1 MGTVRRGTLLLVA
14 LLVGWLSLSPLDSA
28 PGDSERVE
36 GSPAGAAV
44 ERAEPGGGLPRLM
57 LWAWERPTDLQS
69 LAPDVGVAF
78 LAQTLFVR
86 NDAVEVTPRRN
97 PLLVS
102 PHTPLVA
109 VTRIESHAA
118 RLRSGQGAPES
129 LQTMVTTMALAIAAT
144 ASLPRVRGVQI
155 DFDAAESE
163 REFYRA
169 LVLAVRQRVGP
180 ERPLS
185 ITALASWCS
194 QDRWLTG
201 LPVDEAV
208 PMLFRM
214 GPANTPYVGLG
225 RSPSTAAAECRA
237 ALGTSLDEPLR
248 VRAAGRRLY
257 VFNAAPWTRASV
269 AQAREGLE

>member
-1 MGTVRRGTLLLVA
+1 MRRGTLLLVA
-14 LLVGWLSLSPLDSA
+14 LLVSWLSF
-28 PGDSERVE
+28 
-36 GSPAGAAV
+36 SPAGAV
-44 ERAEPGGGLPRLM
+44 GERAEPSGSLPRLM

-78 LAQTLFVR
+78 LAQTLIVR
-86 NDAVEVTPRRN
+86 NDAVEATPRRH

-102 PHTPLVA
+102 PHTPLMA
-109 VTRIESHAA
+109 VTRIESHDADA
-118 RLRSGQGAPES
+118 LRRGQPGLVES
-129 LQTMVTTMALAIAAT
+129 MVSAIAAT
-144 ASLPRVRGVQI
+144 SSLPRVRGVQI

-169 LVLAVRQRVGP
+169 LVLAVRQALSP
-180 ERPLS
+180 EMPLS

-194 QDRWLTG
+194 QDRWMTG

-214 GPANTPYVGLG
+214 GPVHTPYAGLA
-225 RSPSTAAAECRA
+225 RSPSTAASECRG
-237 ALGTSLDEPLR
+237 ALGTSLDEPLH

-257 VFNAAPWTRASV
+257 VFNAAPWTPASV
-269 AQAREGLE
+269 AQAREVLE